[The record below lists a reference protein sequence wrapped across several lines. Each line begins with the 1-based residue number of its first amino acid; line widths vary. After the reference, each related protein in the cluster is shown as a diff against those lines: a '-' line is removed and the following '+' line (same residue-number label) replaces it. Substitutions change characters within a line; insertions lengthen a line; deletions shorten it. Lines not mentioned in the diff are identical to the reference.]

1 MIEFYEQFGTLVF
14 IITASFIIKI
24 IWFRGIVRES
34 SGLLMKIMFN
44 LTFPFVILKALIN
57 THSLDIESLAMFI
70 SGFIFQI
77 SIGLISF
84 IIFKFIIKNDI
95 AWQVEFGGCI
105 GLNIGLFLF
114 PILET
119 LDPVNG
125 ITHAILFNIS
135 NDVACYLVLRP
146 LFALIENSKEDDE
159 KQNEITDIQV
169 ELKES
174 QIIENELKES
184 QIIENELKESQII
197 ENELKGDE
205 RKSLDND
212 SFDIKGTPTLE
223 SSIIAS
229 PSEESIMRTSLDLY
243 PNKPTDFIK
252 YGQKK
257 TLRNE
262 KQKWHEIIKKIII
275 SLITCVP
282 LYVMPIGY
290 YIGLNNIKLPRFI
303 NNIIITI
310 SSGNTLMAYNLLG
323 LFFEWKNSWQTTKLA
338 LQALIVRLIVGISIG
353 VGLYFA
359 LSSYITQLTRLT
371 ITLCCVCPAPLLSI
385 IYSVEY
391 NVTRLDVSAA
401 IVSFSVVTSFITVFI
416 LTTLLS
422 SY

>member
-14 IITASFIIKI
+14 IMTASFIIKI

-57 THSLDIESLAMFI
+57 THSLDIESLSMFI
-70 SGFIFQI
+70 SGFIFQV

-174 QIIENELKES
+174 QIIENELK
-184 QIIENELKESQII
+184 N
-197 ENELKGDE
+197 DE

-212 SFDIKGTPTLE
+212 SFDMKGTPTLE

-275 SLITCVP
+275 SLITCIP

-359 LSSYITQLTRLT
+359 LSSYVTQLTRLT

>member
-169 ELKES
+169 
-174 QIIENELKES
+174 
-184 QIIENELKESQII
+184 ELKESQII